1 MYKRSKLLYYF
12 ICKKSILHRTLKG
25 RAGKNTSAIVK
36 VRNKGK
42 VCINLLLFRC
52 QKLTMDIMYHGGNK
66 WRMINYQVSTALFVC
81 IVIYSSVHIIKKLII
96 IIKKENMY
104 GGDLNPSV
112 VFWAFHSKCVGR
124 WMYCKGT
131 VFGFT

>member
-36 VRNKGK
+36 VRDKGK

-96 IIKKENMY
+96 NNYQKRKYVWWGLKSI
-104 GGDLNPSV
+104 GCFL
-112 VFWAFHSKCVGR
+112 
-124 WMYCKGT
+124 
-131 VFGFT
+131 GFPLKMCWQVNVL